1 MTKAT
6 DHSHTPRG
14 IAARLREGHRASY
27 LQDWV
32 YGGIDGAVTTFAIVA
47 GSLGASLSTKVILIL
62 GFANLL
68 ADGLSMAAGNYL
80 GTKADNE
87 DTERLRKVEDDH
99 IRRFPEGEREEIRQI
114 FAAKGFA
121 GQVLDD
127 AVEVITANRKV
138 WIDTMLAEEY
148 GVASARRSPQR
159 AALATFGGFVLCGL
173 VPLAPF
179 VLRLP
184 DASWIALG
192 ATALT
197 FAGIGLGKSLWS
209 LKPWWRSSLETLGI
223 GMTAALVAYAI
234 GHLLNGLFV

>member
-14 IAARLREGHRASY
+14 IAARLREGHRAGY

-32 YGGIDGAVTTFAIVA
+32 YGGTDGAVTTFAIVA

-99 IRRFPEGEREEIRQI
+99 IRRFPEGEREEIR
-114 FAAKGFA
+114 
-121 GQVLDD
+121 
-127 AVEVITANRKV
+127 
-138 WIDTMLAEEY
+138 
-148 GVASARRSPQR
+148 
-159 AALATFGGFVLCGL
+159 
-173 VPLAPF
+173 
-179 VLRLP
+179 
-184 DASWIALG
+184 
-192 ATALT
+192 
-197 FAGIGLGKSLWS
+197 
-209 LKPWWRSSLETLGI
+209 
-223 GMTAALVAYAI
+223 
-234 GHLLNGLFV
+234 